1 MSPHPRQKKMVVI
14 LCVLTFVYPSFV
26 QQVFV
31 DYMGHMLS
39 AREIHLL

>member
-1 MSPHPRQKKMVVI
+1 MVVI